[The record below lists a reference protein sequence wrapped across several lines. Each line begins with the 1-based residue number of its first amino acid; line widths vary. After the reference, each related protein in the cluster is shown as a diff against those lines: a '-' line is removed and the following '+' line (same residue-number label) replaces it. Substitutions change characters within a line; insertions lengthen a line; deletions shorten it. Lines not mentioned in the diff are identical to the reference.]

1 VGARK
6 HVARNAS
13 EPLLSLVNV
22 SRAVM
27 LGEHGVGWF
36 RRISRMGTKAVISGG

>member
-6 HVARNAS
+6 HTARNAS
-13 EPLLSLVNV
+13 EPLVSLVKR

-36 RRISRMGTKAVISGG
+36 RRVSRTGTKAVFLDG